1 MNIKLQKELPLKLIA
16 TIILLIGIVVFIII
30 NTNNNMSLAREVRG
44 WKIIIST
51 FAIALPFLFMQINKV
66 QETLTQISILPD
78 TIKLIFKK
86 NGQITK
92 TIDVLKKDIKSFNM
106 EIFAE
111 QKQALNQAF
120 QIKTSYELNIS
131 RFNNSNI
138 QIKEK
143 VEDPL
148 AKSEYNGYLG
158 FIYNILKYSE
168 HIPNFEFNLTTN
180 SNVIKEEVD
189 YYKKHKKIMHLTK
202 RIQLENQQFS
212 AYLKFIFVLFILL
225 TIIGPVLI
233 IFFPLIIFLLH

>member
-148 AKSEYNGYLG
+148 AKSEYPL
-158 FIYNILKYSE
+158 
-168 HIPNFEFNLTTN
+168 
-180 SNVIKEEVD
+180 V
-189 YYKKHKKIMHLTK
+189 
-202 RIQLENQQFS
+202 
-212 AYLKFIFVLFILL
+212 FVGEL
-225 TIIGPVLI
+225 VWWC
-233 IFFPLIIFLLH
+233 